1 MNRAAAS
8 ARIPALIAL
17 AALALPLA
25 AKDATKLK
33 PLSVAASVA
42 APDRP
47 TTSKEL
53 DASRKPAETLAL
65 LDLKPGM
72 QVADIITGSGYWA
85 DIMAEVVGPKGK
97 VTAFEPEEF
106 YADPRGRAALD
117 DLAKR
122 NPNITVTPYPF
133 KAFTLAPKSLDAAII
148 HLSYHDLYWE
158 SEKYKIPR
166 TDPAA
171 FVAALNAGMK
181 PGGKVL
187 VVDHVGAAGDT
198 RAVVDTLH
206 RIDPAVVK
214 ADFAKAGFVLVKQSD
229 VVANP
234 ADDHTKLV
242 FDPAVRGKTDRFA
255 YVFAK
260 RR

>member
-1 MNRAAAS
+1 MIHAANAV
-8 ARIPALIAL
+8 RLPALIAL
-17 AALALPLA
+17 AVLATPVL
-25 AKDATKLK
+25 AKDAAK
-33 PLSVAASVA
+33 PLSVTASVA

-47 TTSKEL
+47 AAAKEL

-65 LDLKPGM
+65 LNLKPGM
-72 QVADIITGSGYWA
+72 KVADIITGSGYWA
-85 DIMAEVVGPKGK
+85 DIMAEVVGPKGT
-97 VTAFEPEEF
+97 VTAFEPQQF

-122 NPNITVTPYPF
+122 NPNVTVTAYPF
-133 KAFTLAPKSLDAAII
+133 DAFTLAPKSLDGAII
-148 HLSYHDLYWE
+148 NLSYHDLYWQ

-171 FVAALNAGMK
+171 FVAALYAGMK

-187 VVDHVGAAGDT
+187 VIDHVGAPGDT
-198 RAVVDTLH
+198 RAIVDTLH

-214 ADFAKAGFVLVKQSD
+214 ADFEKAGFVLAKQSD
-229 VVANP
+229 ILANP

-255 YVFAK
+255 YIFEK